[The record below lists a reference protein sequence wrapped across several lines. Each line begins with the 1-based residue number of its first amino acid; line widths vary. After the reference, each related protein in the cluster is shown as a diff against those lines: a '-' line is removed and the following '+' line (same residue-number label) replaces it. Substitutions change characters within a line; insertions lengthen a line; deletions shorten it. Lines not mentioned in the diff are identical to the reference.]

1 MDFTNH
7 TSADFISLIEKISA
21 IFNEK
26 GLKATTMDL
35 VAQRL
40 QMSKRTLY
48 EIFENKNEMILEVM
62 RFNQKQHSK
71 YCESVFNRTNNVME
85 GMLAVFKA
93 QQRQMKRVNV
103 EFFRDLDSYYREL
116 RPNYE
121 AQGKFLNEQ
130 VAKLLNKG
138 VEQGVFRENVNYPV
152 SLALMRLQ
160 MESLKRMEENFP
172 PEITLQE
179 AFDSICIGFLRSIA
193 SLKGIKIIDE
203 TLSNESYFNNFMTG
217 NPAASPE
224 EEE

>member
-1 MDFTNH
+1 MDFTNR
-7 TSADFISLIEKISA
+7 TSAEFISLIEKISA
-21 IFNEK
+21 ILNEK

-71 YCESVFNRTNNVME
+71 YCDLVFSHTNNVME
-85 GMLAVFKA
+85 GLIAVFKA
-93 QQRQMKRVNV
+93 QQQQMKKVSV

-116 RPNYE
+116 RPKYE
-121 AQGKFLNEQ
+121 DQGRCVNEQ

-203 TLSNESYFNNFMTG
+203 TLNNESYFSSFMTG
-217 NPAASPE
+217 SQTAAHE

>member
-1 MDFTNH
+1 MDFTNR
-7 TSADFISLIEKISA
+7 TSAEFISLIEKISA

-62 RFNQKQHSK
+62 RFNQKQHSI
-71 YCESVFNRTNNVME
+71 YCEFVFSHTNNVME
-85 GMLAVFKA
+85 GLIAVFKA
-93 QQRQMKRVNV
+93 QQQQMKKVNV

-121 AQGKFLNEQ
+121 AQGRCLNEQ
-130 VAKLLNKG
+130 LAKLLNKG
-138 VEQGVFRENVNYPV
+138 VEQGVFRENVNYPA
-152 SLALMRLQ
+152 SIALMRLQ

-193 SLKGIKIIDE
+193 SLEGIKIIDE
-203 TLSNESYFNNFMTG
+203 TLNNEAYFNNFMTDCKA
-217 NPAASPE
+217 NASE
-224 EEE
+224 K